1 MVRVQFFGQVR
12 ETANTKETEVPGCAT
27 VGSLLAALSEKYG
40 AEFQPEALIVLVNGR
55 HIAHTGFLETSLEP
69 GDLVSIFPVIGGG

>member
-12 ETANTKETEVPGCAT
+12 EIANGKETEVAGGST
-27 VGSLLAALSEKYG
+27 VGSLLLFLSERFG
-40 AEFQPEALIVLVNGR
+40 HDFRPESLIIMVNGR
-55 HIAHTGFLETSLEP
+55 HIAHTGFLETPLEP

>member
-12 ETANTKETEVPGCAT
+12 EIAGGKETEVTDSPT
-27 VGSLLAALSEKYG
+27 VGSLLRLLSESYG
-40 AEFQPEALIVLVNGR
+40 HDFRPETLILLVNGR
-55 HIAHTGFLETSLEP
+55 HIAHTGFLETPLEP

>member
-12 ETANTKETEVPGCAT
+12 EIAGGKETEVADCPD
-27 VGSLLAALSEKYG
+27 VGSLFSLLSG
-40 AEFQPEALIVLVNGR
+40 RFGHEFRPETLIVLVNGR
-55 HIAHTGFLETSLEP
+55 HIAHTGFLETPLEP

>member
-12 ETANTKETEVPGCAT
+12 GIAGGKETEVVDCPD
-27 VGSLLAALSEKYG
+27 VGSLFSLLSERFG
-40 AEFQPEALIVLVNGR
+40 HQLRPESLIVMVNGR
-55 HIAHTGFLETSLEP
+55 HIAHTGFLETPLES